1 MIGSGVRRWGRA
13 GRLPPERNNG
23 QPGSATKWNSAIELT
38 ELLIARVCSTNET
51 SSLFAI
57 DKIVD
62 ARVPYV
68 GVTIN
73 AGDNTRSHARPK
85 PVSGKAL
92 SGAVAVSD
100 KKS

>member
-13 GRLPPERNNG
+13 GKLPPERNNG
-23 QPGSATKWNSAIELT
+23 QPGSTSKWNSAIELT
-38 ELLIARVCSTNET
+38 EPLIARVCSTNET
-51 SSLFAI
+51 SLLLVM

-73 AGDNTRSHARPK
+73 AGDNTRSHSRPT

-92 SGAVAVSD
+92 SGGIMVSD
-100 KKS
+100 NKS